1 MPVNNNNGVAVP
13 ELPQDGQNQG
23 SNNVIQDKVS
33 EIGTIHYKDSNAPL
47 IIFFGPKGF
56 GKTVAIIRLVRY
68 LRQKGL
74 TVRPDRTFREGEAYE
89 RVCDQFES
97 ITDPTSHEQPKGTPP
112 TDYMLIKVM
121 EQGNVIFR
129 ILDAAGE
136 DYFRGGDI
144 EEGFPDQIKEVFRR
158 SRKRIWVFLL
168 TRIWIFDTKD
178 KVHYMMKIK
187 GMKDGTG
194 VNTVVMP
201 QDRILFLCT
210 RVDDSKQEVV
220 FRNYSGVLRPDKALL
235 HRYVRQEYHQD
246 GVNMFEPY
254 DNHHFLSRLWRK
266 YNYKL
271 VPYSSCTVDSFNNFN
286 WHDDDGYYPR
296 ILWTA
301 ISNRSF

>member
-1 MPVNNNNGVAVP
+1 MPDNNNIGIAVP
-13 ELPQDGQNQG
+13 DLPQDGQNTG
-23 SNNVIQDKVS
+23 PNNNIKEKGS
-33 EIGTIHYKDSNAPL
+33 EIGTIHFKDSDVPL

-68 LRQKGL
+68 LRQTGYSVK
-74 TVRPDRTFREGEAYE
+74 PDRTFREGDDYE
-89 RVCDQFES
+89 KICDQFEN
-97 ITDPTSHEQPKGTPP
+97 ITDPSSHEQPKSTPP

-136 DYFRGGDI
+136 DYFKGGDI

-158 SRKRIWVFLL
+158 ARKRVWVFLL
-168 TRIWIFDTKD
+168 SRIWIFDTKY

-201 QDRILFLCT
+201 QDKVIFLCT

-220 FRNYSGVLRPDKALL
+220 FRNYSGVNRPDIGLL

-254 DNHHFLSRLWRK
+254 DNHHLLSSIWRK
-266 YNYKL
+266 HNYKFL
-271 VPYSSCTVDSFNNFN
+271 PYSSCTIDSSGNFN
-286 WHDDDGYYPR
+286 WHDDDGYYPVH
-296 ILWTA
+296 LWKA
-301 ISNRSF
+301 ISKRSF